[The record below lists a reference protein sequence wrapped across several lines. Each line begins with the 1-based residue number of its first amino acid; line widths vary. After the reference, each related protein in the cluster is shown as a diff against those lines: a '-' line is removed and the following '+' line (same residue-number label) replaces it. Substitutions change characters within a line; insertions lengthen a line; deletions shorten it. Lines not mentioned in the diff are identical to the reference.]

1 MRKNR
6 NYKRKAPFRDARL
19 FVIFCEGAKTEKIYF
34 EAFTRNSQ
42 RIKVKVFGNQEHKSA
57 PFHILEN
64 ALNHA
69 EPYDFLYLVIDTD
82 RWKHQI
88 AEVAQKCE
96 QKKFGFIVSNPC
108 FEVWL
113 YLHLP
118 NAQENFAQF
127 NDSCQQFEK
136 ALKNELNGF
145 NKSNYNPTFFLEN
158 ISTALENAQK
168 LDRNPAE
175 RYPSQKG
182 THVYKLMQK
191 LIEFQKNKLHF

>member
-6 NYKRKAPFRDARL
+6 NYKRKAHFRDARL

-34 EAFTRNSQ
+34 EAFAKNSQ
-42 RIKVKVFGNQEHKSA
+42 RIKVKVFENQENKSA
-57 PFHILEN
+57 PIYILEN
-64 ALNHA
+64 AVAHT

-82 RWKHQI
+82 RWRHQI

-96 QKKFGFIVSNPC
+96 QKKFGLIVSNPC

-118 NAQENFAQF
+118 NAQENFAQLRG
-127 NDSCQQFEK
+127 CRQFVE
-136 ALKNELNGF
+136 ALKNELDIF
-145 NKSNYNPTFFLEN
+145 KKSKYDPTFFLEN
-158 ISTALENAQK
+158 LPIALENAEK
-168 LDRNPAE
+168 LDPNSAE